1 MSRATPYAARP
12 GTTRCGSAGDESSTV
27 TTTSPDTA
35 LSRPAPPGA
44 SAAGRARWTRVA
56 GWAAPVV
63 AFVLGVWGNTRPSA
77 WTDEIVTIDVARRSW
92 PELLDL
98 LGRVDAV
105 HGLHYT
111 LMYLVGRANGGLNEF
126 TARVPS
132 AMAVATAV
140 AGLVW
145 LGRLLGGPR
154 LGLCAGLL
162 LAVLPTASRYAQE
175 ARSFAFVMAV
185 AVLATGALVKAL
197 AGRPG
202 QADRPRKRWL
212 AGYALLIALLG
223 WFNVMGLLLV
233 AAHAVTVA
241 LRRPGRRVTVRLL
254 GAQAAGVA
262 AVVPLLVLGSAQ
274 SSAVGEAAPVTAG
287 TPVNYFT
294 WLLTPGQDTLPTA
307 PRLLLTLTALAAL
320 ALLAA
325 RRHAAPSPAL
335 AVGVPW
341 LAVPPLLLMAVSFGH
356 PLFAYRYLLF
366 CLPALALLIATAASV
381 VPPRRRLVLPLLAAV
396 PLAAS
401 HVAIRQEDSRQWDTR
416 AVIRTLRI
424 HDAPGDAVL
433 FSGARCGLLATAFKE
448 AFTNRPDLGRA
459 ETAAGLGALDNLP
472 ADPALLRERLDG
484 TLRVWHITCTHL
496 SSGAREAA
504 ARTTEAQERVLS
516 EAGFS
521 PALHHSARGVD
532 ITLEQ
537 RPGGSPSVR
546 AVGARRAP
554 APGDGWEPP
563 DPPPGSHRSGARGH
577 TTTLVG
583 ISQGNI
589 TGMI

>member
-1 MSRATPYAARP
+1 M
-12 GTTRCGSAGDESSTV
+12 
-27 TTTSPDTA
+27 TTTSPQPVLPRTVP
-35 LSRPAPPGA
+35 SGA
-44 SAAGRARWTRVA
+44 SGAPGGRARWARVA
-56 GWAAPVV
+56 GWAMPVV
-63 AFVLGVWGNTRPSA
+63 AFIIGVWGNTRPSA

-92 PELLDL
+92 PELIDL

-105 HGLHYT
+105 HGLHYI
-111 LMYLVGRANGGLNEF
+111 LMYLVGQANGSLNEF

-132 AMAVATAV
+132 ALAVAVAV

-154 LGLCAGLL
+154 LGPGAGLL

-197 AGRPG
+197 AGRDGPAG
-202 QADRPRKRWL
+202 RPRKRWL
-212 AGYALLIALLG
+212 AGYAVLVALLG
-223 WFNVMGLLLV
+223 WFNVLGLLLV
-233 AAHAVTVA
+233 PAHAVTVL
-241 LRRPGRRVTVRLL
+241 LRRPGRPAVVRLL
-254 GAQAAGVA
+254 AAQAAGVA

-307 PRLLLTLTALAAL
+307 LRLLLTLTALAAL
-320 ALLAA
+320 AVLVA
-325 RRHAAPSPAL
+325 RRRAAPPSAL

-341 LAVPPLLLMAVSFGH
+341 LAVPPLLLMAVSLGH

-366 CLPALALLIATAASV
+366 CLPALALLLAAAVAV

-433 FSGARCGLLATAFKE
+433 FSGARCGLIATAFKE

-459 ETAAGLGALDNLP
+459 RTAAGLGALDNLP
-472 ADPALLRERLDG
+472 ADPALLRDRLDR
-484 TLRVWHITCTHL
+484 TSRVWHVTCTHL

-516 EAGFS
+516 RAGFS
-521 PALHHSARGVD
+521 PAFHHSARGVD

-537 RPGGSPSVR
+537 RAGAGPSVR
-546 AVGARRAP
+546 AAGARRDPAPVPVPVPVQAP
-554 APGDGWEPP
+554 ARAPGGGDG
-563 DPPPGSHRSGARGH
+563 
-577 TTTLVG
+577 
-583 ISQGNI
+583 
-589 TGMI
+589 

>member
-1 MSRATPYAARP
+1 M
-12 GTTRCGSAGDESSTV
+12 

-35 LSRPAPPGA
+35 LSRPAPPSA

-223 WFNVMGLLLV
+223 WFNVIGLLLV

-254 GAQAAGVA
+254 GAQAAGIA

-294 WLLTPGQDTLPTA
+294 WLLTPGQD
-307 PRLLLTLTALAAL
+307 
-320 ALLAA
+320 
-325 RRHAAPSPAL
+325 
-335 AVGVPW
+335 
-341 LAVPPLLLMAVSFGH
+341 
-356 PLFAYRYLLF
+356 
-366 CLPALALLIATAASV
+366 
-381 VPPRRRLVLPLLAAV
+381 
-396 PLAAS
+396 
-401 HVAIRQEDSRQWDTR
+401 D
-416 AVIRTLRI
+416 
-424 HDAPGDAVL
+424 
-433 FSGARCGLLATAFKE
+433 
-448 AFTNRPDLGRA
+448 
-459 ETAAGLGALDNLP
+459 LP

-504 ARTTEAQERVLS
+504 ARTTEAQERLLS

-554 APGDGWEPP
+554 APGDGWGSP

-583 ISQGNI
+583 ISQGNV